1 MNVTTESSKL
11 SSTRLSPI
19 GELRVKNQLRQYN
32 AVEAQTK
39 MDSLWTSLDLPD
51 IPTGRKKTMSASNI
65 QKFL

>member
-1 MNVTTESSKL
+1 MNVTTESSRL
-11 SSTRLSPI
+11 STVRLSPI
-19 GELRVKNQLRQYN
+19 DELRAKNQLREYK

-51 IPTGRKKTMSASNI
+51 IPAGRKKTMSVSNI